1 MTNPTQDMLAKL
13 SSESEQRFREC
24 FVEDP
29 ATEQIRFTAK
39 GRAAYRSQFGRA
51 GIDIARIRTRGEFRA
66 ACIRSEYVFVEDL
79 RQMVKGHAE
88 LEAVLKSV
96 WPST

>member
-1 MTNPTQDMLAKL
+1 MTSPTQDMLAKL
-13 SSESEQRFREC
+13 SPESEQRFREC
-24 FVEDP
+24 FVEDL
-29 ATEQIRFTAK
+29 ATGQVRFTAK
-39 GRAAYRSQFGRA
+39 GRAAFRSQFGRA
-51 GIDIARIRTRGEFRA
+51 GIDIARVRTREELRT